1 MKTRRI
7 VLYILIGLGALQFIT
22 IGVLKTVGPFVGI
35 DMFIKS
41 MGRLNYDHTWTFL
54 IGTLDLLGGLGLLFK
69 KYRPYAAFCIIL
81 LMLGAIGSHATI
93 GDPFVGTLLG
103 PGMAAIIMTT
113 ILLLERPFQIHDNP
127 DRTLLGSSKKLNQS
141 A

>member
-7 VLYILIGLGALQFIT
+7 ALYILIGLGALQFIT

-93 GDPFVGTLLG
+93 GDPILGTLLG

-113 ILLLERPFQIHDNP
+113 ILLLERPFLVVNNP
-127 DRTLLGSSKKLNQS
+127 NKAFPGTAKGAN
-141 A
+141 